1 VQLDVGSI
9 LIVTI
14 AASALVGL
22 IISSARDTALVSGMR
37 EFGLAA
43 WCIAFGCTFQLVRP
57 FVPEVLSIVL
67 GNGGMWLAVALQ
79 VRAFRLFNEPAS
91 TWRVPTVVGLT
102 SIGVFALAA
111 ILGAGYAAR
120 SVAISTYLVVMMG
133 LALRELFAGGGPAAE
148 RSRAVCIALCAMVL
162 VCHVARI
169 ALVLSDDHLDTN
181 LFHPSLERTIA
192 FFPAVLYTLG
202 VGMGFLMMHR
212 ERSDA
217 RSRQLALVDPL
228 TGCANR
234 RALEDR
240 LTGELAFARRTKKPL
255 SMLVVDVDHFK
266 RVNDTHGHAIG
277 DEVIRHVA
285 DVLRGGVRTSDV
297 VARYGGEE
305 FCAVLREADLEGASI
320 LAERLRAA
328 IAGREVTVGER
339 TLQITASIG
348 VATFE
353 VGDELAPD
361 SMFRRADAALYRAKQ
376 SGRNRV
382 EC

>member
-1 VQLDVGSI
+1 VQLDIGSI
-9 LIVTI
+9 LVVTI
-14 AASALVGL
+14 AASALVGA
-22 IISSARDTALVSGMR
+22 IIASARDAAIVPGMR
-37 EFGLAA
+37 EFSVSSL
-43 WCIAFGCTFQLVRP
+43 CIAFGCTFQLLRP
-57 FVPEVLSIVL
+57 VVPELLSIVL
-67 GNGGMWLAVALQ
+67 GNGGMWFGVALH
-79 VRAFRLFNEPAS
+79 VRGFRLFNDPSS
-91 TWRVPTVVGLT
+91 TWRLP
-102 SIGVFALAA
+102 VFSAA
-111 ILGAGYAAR
+111 I
-120 SVAISTYLVVMMG
+120 G
-133 LALRELFAGGGPAAE
+133 LALFAIAAALGLGYVARCVVTSSFLVSMMVLGLRELLAGGGPAAE
-148 RSRAVCIALCAMVL
+148 RSRIVCIALCGMVL
-162 VCHVARI
+162 VCHIARI
-169 ALVLSDDHLDTN
+169 GLVLTAEHVDTN
-181 LFHPSLERTIA
+181 LLHPSLERTIA
-192 FFPAVLYTLG
+192 FFPAVLYVLG

-285 DVLRGGVRTSDV
+285 EVLRGGVRTSDV

-305 FCAVLREADLEGASI
+305 FCAVLREADLDGASI

-339 TLQITASIG
+339 TLQVTASIG

-353 VGDELAPD
+353 AGDEVAPD

-376 SGRNRV
+376 NGRNRV
-382 EC
+382 ER